1 MAKDIDDTVKEN
13 EDVGEPL
20 FNNEDLKDLREKR
33 VEIFMKELKIS
44 KREAERW
51 ADEDLKF
58 YREEIEAFA

>member
-1 MAKDIDDTVKEN
+1 MGKEN
-13 EDVGEPL
+13 EDAVEENEGIGEPL
-20 FNNEDLKDLREKR
+20 FNNEDLKDLRKKR